1 MLPFGSGLTCSGA
14 VLLTCGTALAAPG
27 ICLCSPVFIASIFDA
42 GFPGLYIKIVFINS
56 FIQRRNTMSVRIII
70 DSAADI
76 PSEQATQ
83 KWLELL
89 PGSRVFAAERRSG
102 QCGTGL

>member
-1 MLPFGSGLTCSGA
+1 
-14 VLLTCGTALAAPG
+14 
-27 ICLCSPVFIASIFDA
+27 
-42 GFPGLYIKIVFINS
+42 
-56 FIQRRNTMSVRIII
+56 MSVRIII

-83 KWLELL
+83 KGLELL
-89 PGSRVFAAERRSG
+89 PGSRVLAAERRSG